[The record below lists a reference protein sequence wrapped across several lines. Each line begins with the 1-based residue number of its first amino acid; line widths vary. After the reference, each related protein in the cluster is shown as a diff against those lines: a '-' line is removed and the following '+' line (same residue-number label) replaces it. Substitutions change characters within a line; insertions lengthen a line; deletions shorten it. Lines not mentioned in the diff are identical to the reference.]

1 MKKWVHIILNFKYFI
16 LAICAFSLLFFE
28 QVSLGKEGKVPG
40 KKIQELFLQQEQKIK
55 RIAPTAL
62 HFFKQHG
69 SLPENEECQLHI
81 YKQDQLIKWNTN
93 KVPISNFSTIQ
104 FPSRGL
110 IQLQNGWYYG
120 DVYKEGSYLCCAS
133 FCIVQEYSYSNEF
146 ITSQPNPL
154 FGKAKFSISLDMNR
168 GIPIYN
174 DAKQYCFSVIG
185 NENTP
190 EPTPWHVLPLFLI
203 GLISLIYGLYKQ
215 VEANK
220 IGRWLLVLGLL
231 ISRIILFELP
241 LKKLFEQASFHSAEL
256 FAYNEWFP
264 SFLDFCINSIFIGF
278 GFLTIFKSIKATK
291 NSAFIWIQYVA
302 IYGVWMSIVHLI
314 KMVVLHSSIPVNF
327 NQFFDLNR
335 DSFVFFGIIGLTFL
349 CFQKILFGIV
359 EGLYEQK
366 LRGIIVL
373 TSSVILVF
381 LYWMMVGSADFSYF
395 TLILPFIIIFVNLLF
410 FRRKESMQQFSFQ
423 FVLLCL
429 FSFVFVHELIV
440 KNEQKKLENRAI
452 YAKMIAT
459 ERDVNLEIEYAE
471 LLDQLKLDRILHQF
485 SGDKPPT
492 IDVGTLS
499 SILEKRYFHG
509 IWDGYDLTI
518 DMFNDKGTSF
528 FSKDST
534 SFHQINELIQ
544 RHGTASDIEP
554 SIYFMPHEEEGL
566 TYVILQKIELD
577 QKFIF
582 LCVRLKSK
590 RIPEEI
596 GFPRLLISDEAN
608 VIRDLEEYSI
618 AKYAEGQLIHQSGSF
633 TYPVSIFSLLPKNKI
648 EGSFKHEG
656 FHHYFYRKSNQN
668 AIVIS
673 IMSKSWFD
681 YITSFAYIFCFWG
694 MLMVVIY
701 LINGRAVISG
711 IDLSFAFKIQ
721 IAFILVLV
729 LSLLLYG
736 VGSGVFVGKQYEEF
750 TRSNIQDKLSS
761 IQEELKSKVAKNSS
775 LTVSKDRG
783 FLQNT
788 LRKISSIFHTDLNI
802 YDKNGVL
809 VASSR
814 PKIFDLGLISE
825 QMNPRAL
832 QELQLKNKS
841 SFSHSEAIGKLSFIS
856 SYLPIYNENRKEIGY
871 VNLQHFGQQQEYEN
885 QIETFVTSIINVF
898 ILLLAL
904 SVIIGLMVSNWLI
917 EPLIILKKHMSN
929 IQFGKENKHINYQQK
944 DEIGAI
950 VQAYNDK
957 LDELK
962 IAAQKLA
969 STERESA
976 WREMAQQI
984 AHEIKNPLTP
994 MKLSIQHLLR
1004 SYDPKNEE
1012 GEKQLNRVLHSIIE
1026 QIDGLARIAN
1036 EFSDFAKM
1044 PEPIFQRENMVE
1056 MIEKVVHLYEIEG
1069 EINFQFDKPSQAIF
1083 VNVDRNL
1090 WTQVMVNLLQNAQQ
1104 ALLGIENGKI
1114 HVIISVVE
1122 HQCLIQVVDN
1132 GCGISSEESVRIFTP
1147 HFTTKSSGSG
1157 IGLSLAKQIVEKHG
1171 GIISFE
1177 SKENE
1182 GTTFHLELPTVD

>member
-1 MKKWVHIILNFKYFI
+1 MKKWMCIIVNFKYFL
-16 LAICAFSLLFFE
+16 LAVCAFGLLFYE
-28 QVSLGKEGKVPG
+28 QISLEKEGKVPE

-55 RIAPTAL
+55 QSATSAL
-62 HFFKQHG
+62 KYFKQYG
-69 SLPENEECQLHI
+69 SIPKNEECQLHI
-81 YKQDQLIKWNTN
+81 YKQDRLIKWNTN
-93 KVPISNFSTIQ
+93 KVPVSNFSTIQ

-120 DVYKEGSYLCCAS
+120 DVYKEGDYLCCAS

-154 FGKAKFSISLDMNR
+154 FGKTKFSISLDLNR

-174 DAKQYCFSVIG
+174 AAKQYCFSVIG
-185 NENTP
+185 NENSP
-190 EPTPWHVLPLFLI
+190 EPTPWYVLPLFLI

-215 VEANK
+215 VEAKK

-241 LKKLFEQASFHSAEL
+241 LKNLFEHATFHTAEL

-278 GFLTIFKSIKATK
+278 GFLTIFKSFKETK
-291 NSAFIWIQYVA
+291 STSFIWIQYVS
-302 IYGVWMSIVHLI
+302 IFGVWMSFVYLI

-327 NQFFDLNR
+327 NQFFDLNT
-335 DSFVFFGIIGLTFL
+335 DSFVFFGIIGLNFL
-349 CFQKILFGIV
+349 CFQKIIFGIV
-359 EGLYEQK
+359 ERLYDQK
-366 LRGIIVL
+366 WKGIIVL
-373 TSSVILVF
+373 SGSFILVF
-381 LYWMMVGSADFSYF
+381 VYWVIEGSGDFSYF
-395 TLILPFIIIFVNLLF
+395 TLILPFLIVFVNLLF

-423 FVLLCL
+423 LVLLCL
-429 FSFVFVHELIV
+429 FSFVFVHELIL
-440 KNEQKKLENRAI
+440 KNEQKDLENRVI
-452 YAKMIAT
+452 YAKKIAT

-471 LLDQLKLDRILHQF
+471 LHEELRSDRIFHQF
-485 SGDKPPT
+485 SSDQSSS
-492 IDVGTLS
+492 IDIGTLTA
-499 SILEKRYFHG
+499 ILEKRYFHG
-509 IWDGYDLTI
+509 IWDGYDLSLDVFTE
-518 DMFNDKGTSF
+518 KGHSF

-534 SFHQINELIQ
+534 TFQQINELIH
-544 RHGTASDIEP
+544 RHGTSSDIDP
-554 SIYFMPHEEEGL
+554 SMYFMPHEEEGL
-566 TYVILQKIELD
+566 TYLILDKIKLGET
-577 QKFIF
+577 FIF

-618 AKYAEGQLIHQSGSF
+618 AKYAEGHLIHQSGSF
-633 TYPVSIFSLLPKNKI
+633 TYPVSIFSFLPENKI

-694 MLMVVIY
+694 LLMVVIY

-736 VGSGVFVGKQYEEF
+736 VGSGIFVGKQYEEF
-750 TRSNIQDKLSS
+750 TRSNIQDKLNS
-761 IQEELKSKVAKNSS
+761 IQEELKSKVADNST
-775 LTVSKDRG
+775 LTVSKDRAI
-783 FLQNT
+783 LQNT

-802 YDKNGVL
+802 YDKNGLL

-825 QMNPRAL
+825 QMNPQAL

-841 SFSHSEAIGKLSFIS
+841 SFSHSEEIGKLSFIS

-871 VNLQHFGQQQEYEN
+871 VNLQHFGQQKEYEN

-917 EPLIILKKHMSN
+917 EPLIMLKKHMAN
-929 IQFGKENKHINYQQK
+929 IQFGKENKHIKYQQK

-950 VQAYNDK
+950 VKAYNDK

-1004 SYDPKNEE
+1004 SYDPKNED

-1026 QIDGLARIAN
+1026 QIDGLTRMSN
-1036 EFSDFAKM
+1036 EFSNFAKM

-1056 MIEKVVHLYEIEG
+1056 MIEKVVNLYENEEAITIV
-1069 EINFQFDKPSQAIF
+1069 INKPSQEIF

-1090 WTQVMVNLLQNAQQ
+1090 WIQVMVNLLQNAQQ
-1104 ALLGIENGKI
+1104 ALLGIDNGKI
-1114 HVIISVVE
+1114 QVIISAVE

-1132 GCGISSEESVRIFTP
+1132 GCGISSEESARIFTP

-1157 IGLSLAKQIVEKHG
+1157 IGLSLVKQIVEKHG

-1177 SKENE
+1177 STENI
-1182 GTTFHLELPTVD
+1182 GTTFRLELPIID

>member
-62 HFFKQHG
+62 HFFKKHG

-81 YKQDQLIKWNTN
+81 YKQDRLIKWNTN

-120 DVYKEGSYLCCAS
+120 DIYKEGSYLCCAS

-146 ITSQPNPL
+146 ITSRPNPL

-174 DAKQYCFSVIG
+174 AAKQYCFSVIG

-215 VEANK
+215 VESNK

-349 CFQKILFGIV
+349 CFQKILFGII

-373 TSSVILVF
+373 ISSVILVF
-381 LYWMMVGSADFSYF
+381 LYWMIVGSTDFSYF

-440 KNEQKKLENRAI
+440 KNEQKELENRAI

-471 LLDQLKLDRILHQF
+471 LLDRLKLDRILHQF
-485 SGDKPPT
+485 SGDKPST

-528 FSKDST
+528 FTKDST

-802 YDKNGVL
+802 YDKNGIL

-1044 PEPIFQRENMVE
+1044 PDPIFQRENMVE

-1069 EINFQFDKPSQAIF
+1069 EINFQFDKPSQGVF

-1157 IGLSLAKQIVEKHG
+1157 IGLSLVKQIVEKHG

-1177 SKENE
+1177 SQENE
-1182 GTTFHLELPTVD
+1182 GTTFRLELPTVD

>member
-16 LAICAFSLLFFE
+16 LAISAFSLLFYE
-28 QVSLGKEGKVPG
+28 QVSLGKEGKVPE
-40 KKIQELFLQQEQKIK
+40 KKIQELFLLQEQKIK

-62 HFFKQHG
+62 QYFKQHG
-69 SLPENEECQLHI
+69 SISKNEECQVHI
-81 YKQDQLIKWNTN
+81 YKQDRLIKWNTN
-93 KVPISNFSTIQ
+93 KVPVSNFSTIQ

-120 DVYKEGSYLCCAS
+120 DIYKEGSYLCCAS

-154 FGKAKFSISLDMNR
+154 FGKTKFSISLDINR

-174 DAKQYCFSVIG
+174 AAKQYCFSVIG
-185 NENTP
+185 NENSP
-190 EPTPWHVLPLFLI
+190 EPTPWHVLPLFI
-203 GLISLIYGLYKQ
+203 VGLISLIYGLYKQ
-215 VEANK
+215 VETNK

-278 GFLTIFKSIKATK
+278 GFLTIFKSMKATK
-291 NSAFIWIQYVA
+291 NSTFIWIQYVA
-302 IYGVWMSIVHLI
+302 VYGVWMSIVHLI

-327 NQFFDLNR
+327 NQFFDLNT
-335 DSFVFFGIIGLTFL
+335 DSFVFFGIIGLNFL
-349 CFQKILFGIV
+349 CFQKILFGLV

-373 TSSVILVF
+373 TVSVLLVF
-381 LYWMMVGSADFSYF
+381 LYWMIAGSVDFSYF
-395 TLILPFIIIFVNLLF
+395 TLILPFIIIFVNHLF

-423 FVLLCL
+423 LVLLCL

-440 KNEQKKLENRAI
+440 KNEQKELENRAI

-459 ERDVNLEIEYAE
+459 ERDVNVEIEYAE
-471 LLDQLKLDRILHQF
+471 LLNQLKLDRIFHQF
-485 SGDKPPT
+485 SNDKAST

-509 IWDGYDLTI
+509 IWDGYDLSI
-518 DMFNDKGTSF
+518 DVFNDTGTSF
-528 FSKDST
+528 FTKDST
-534 SFHQINELIQ
+534 SFQQINELIQ
-544 RHGTASDIEP
+544 MHGTASDIEP
-554 SIYFMPHEEEGL
+554 SIYFVPHEEEGL
-566 TYVILQKIELD
+566 TYVILQKIELGP
-577 QKFIF
+577 KFIF
-582 LCVRLKSK
+582 LNVRLKSK

-633 TYPVSIFSLLPKNKI
+633 TYPVSIFSFLPENKI
-648 EGSFKHEG
+648 KGSFKDEG
-656 FHHYFYRKSNQN
+656 FHHYFYRKSDQN

-673 IMSKSWFD
+673 MMSKSWFD

-711 IDLSFAFKIQ
+711 INLSFAFKIQ

-736 VGSGVFVGKQYEEF
+736 IGSGVFVGKQYEDF

-761 IQEELKSKVAKNSS
+761 IQEELKSKVAKNSL
-775 LTVSKDRG
+775 LTVSKDRD

-802 YDKNGVL
+802 YDKNGLL

-841 SFSHSEAIGKLSFIS
+841 SFSHSEEIGKLSFIS

-917 EPLIILKKHMSN
+917 EPLNLLKKHMAN
-929 IQFGKENKHINYQQK
+929 IQFGKENKHIKYQQK

-1012 GEKQLNRVLHSIIE
+1012 GEKQLHRVLHSIIE
-1026 QIDGLARIAN
+1026 QIDGLTRMSN
-1036 EFSDFAKM
+1036 EFSNFAKM
-1044 PEPIFQRENMVE
+1044 PEPIFKRENMVE
-1056 MIEKVVHLYEIEG
+1056 IIEKVVDLYENEG
-1069 EINFQFDKPSQAIF
+1069 GITFQFDKPNQDVF

-1090 WTQVMVNLLQNAQQ
+1090 WIQVIVNLLQNAQQ
-1104 ALLGIENGKI
+1104 ALMGIEKGKI
-1114 HVIISVVE
+1114 HVIISLVE
-1122 HQCLIQVVDN
+1122 HQCLIQVIDN
-1132 GCGISSEESVRIFTP
+1132 GCGISIEESVRIFTP

-1157 IGLSLAKQIVEKHG
+1157 IGLSLVKQIVEKHG
-1171 GIISFE
+1171 GTISFS

-1182 GTTFHLELPTVD
+1182 GTTFRIELPIMD

>member
-1 MKKWVHIILNFKYFI
+1 MKNWVHITLKFKYFI
-16 LAICAFSLLFFE
+16 LAISAFSWLFYE
-28 QVSLGKEGKVPG
+28 QVSLEKEGKIPG

-62 HFFKQHG
+62 QHFKQHG
-69 SLPENEECQLHI
+69 SILGNEECQLHI
-81 YKQDQLIKWNTN
+81 YKQDRLIKWNTN
-93 KVPISNFSTIQ
+93 KVPVSNFSTIQ

-120 DVYKEGSYLCCAS
+120 EVYKEGSYLCCAS

-154 FGKAKFSISLDMNR
+154 FGKTKFSISLDMNR

-174 DAKQYCFSVIG
+174 SAKKYCFSVIG
-185 NENTP
+185 NEKSP
-190 EPTPWHVLPLFLI
+190 EPTPWHILPLFLI

-231 ISRIILFELP
+231 IARILLFELP
-241 LKKLFEQASFHSAEL
+241 LKRLFEQASFHSAEL

-264 SFLDFCINSIFIGF
+264 SFLDFCINCIFIAF
-278 GFLTIFKSIKATK
+278 GFLTIFKSFKATK
-291 NSAFIWIQYVA
+291 SSSFIWIHYVS
-302 IYGVWMSIVHLI
+302 IYGVWMTFVYLI

-327 NQFFDLNR
+327 NQFFHLNT
-335 DSFVFFGIIGLTFL
+335 DSFVFFGIVGLNFL
-349 CFQKILFGIV
+349 CFQKIIFGIV

-373 TSSVILVF
+373 IASFILVF
-381 LYWMMVGSADFSYF
+381 LYWMLIGSAEFSYF
-395 TLILPFIIIFVNLLF
+395 TLILPFLIIFVNVLF

-423 FVLLCL
+423 LVLLCL

-440 KNEQKKLENRAI
+440 KNERKELENRAI

-471 LLDQLKLDRILHQF
+471 LLGQLKSDRIFHQF
-485 SGDKPPT
+485 STDKPT
-492 IDVGTLS
+492 SIDVGTLN
-499 SILEKRYFHG
+499 SILEKRFFHG
-509 IWDGYDLTI
+509 IWDGYDLSM
-518 DMFNDKGTSF
+518 DVFNDKGHSF

-534 SFHQINELIQ
+534 SFQQLNELIHTQ
-544 RHGTASDIEP
+544 GTASDIEP

-566 TYVILQKIELD
+566 TYVILQKIELG
-577 QKFIF
+577 QQFIF
-582 LCVRLKSK
+582 LSVRLKSK

-618 AKYAEGQLIHQSGSF
+618 AKYAEGHLIHQSGSF
-633 TYPVSIFSLLPKNKI
+633 NYPVSIFSFLPENKI

-736 VGSGVFVGKQYEEF
+736 VGSGVFVGKQYEDF

-775 LTVSKDRG
+775 LTLSKDRDV
-783 FLQNT
+783 LQNT
-788 LRKISSIFHTDLNI
+788 LWKISSVFHTDLNI
-802 YDKNGVL
+802 YDKNGIL

-825 QMNPRAL
+825 QMNPQAL

-841 SFSHSEAIGKLSFIS
+841 SFSHSEEIGKLSFIS

-871 VNLQHFGQQQEYEN
+871 INLQHFGQQQEYES

-904 SVIIGLMVSNWLI
+904 SVIIGLVVSNWLI
-917 EPLIILKKHMSN
+917 EPLIILKKHMAN
-929 IQFGKENKHINYQQK
+929 IQFGKENKHIKYQQK

-1012 GEKQLNRVLHSIIE
+1012 SEKQLNRVLHSIIE

-1044 PEPIFQRENMVE
+1044 PEPIFKRENMVE
-1056 MIEKVVHLYEIEG
+1056 IIEKVVNLYENEG
-1069 EINFQFDKPSQAIF
+1069 GITFQFDKPSQAIF

-1090 WTQVMVNLLQNAQQ
+1090 WIQVMVNLLQNAQQ
-1104 ALLGIENGKI
+1104 ALMGIEKGKI
-1114 HVIISVVE
+1114 HVIISLDE
-1122 HQCLIQVVDN
+1122 HQCLIQVIDN

-1157 IGLSLAKQIVEKHG
+1157 IGLSLVKQIVEKHG
-1171 GIISFE
+1171 GSISFS
-1177 SKENE
+1177 SKENK
-1182 GTTFHLELPTVD
+1182 GTSFRLELPIVD

>member
-16 LAICAFSLLFFE
+16 LAISAFSLLFYE
-28 QVSLGKEGKVPG
+28 QVSLGKEGKVPE

-62 HFFKQHG
+62 QYFKQHG
-69 SLPENEECQLHI
+69 SISKNEECQVHI
-81 YKQDQLIKWNTN
+81 YKQDCLIKWNTN
-93 KVPISNFSTIQ
+93 KVPVSNFSTIQ

-120 DVYKEGSYLCCAS
+120 DIYKEGSYLCCAS
-133 FCIVQEYSYSNEF
+133 FCIIQEYSYSNEF

-154 FGKAKFSISLDMNR
+154 FGKTKFSISLDINR

-174 DAKQYCFSVIG
+174 AAKQYCFSVIG
-185 NENTP
+185 NENSP
-190 EPTPWHVLPLFLI
+190 EPTPWHVLPLFI
-203 GLISLIYGLYKQ
+203 VGLISLIYGLYKQ
-215 VEANK
+215 VETNK

-291 NSAFIWIQYVA
+291 NSTFIWIQYVA
-302 IYGVWMSIVHLI
+302 VYGVWMSIIHLI

-327 NQFFDLNR
+327 NQFFDLNT
-335 DSFVFFGIIGLTFL
+335 DSFVFFGIIGLNFL
-349 CFQKILFGIV
+349 CFQKILFGLV

-373 TSSVILVF
+373 TVSVILVF
-381 LYWMMVGSADFSYF
+381 LYWMIAGSADFSYF
-395 TLILPFIIIFVNLLF
+395 TLILPFIIIFVNHLF

-423 FVLLCL
+423 LVLLCL

-440 KNEQKKLENRAI
+440 KNEQKELENRAI

-459 ERDVNLEIEYAE
+459 ERDVNVEIEYAE
-471 LLDQLKLDRILHQF
+471 LLNQLKIDRIFHQF
-485 SGDKPPT
+485 SNDKAST

-509 IWDGYDLTI
+509 IWDGYDLSI
-518 DMFNDKGTSF
+518 DVFNDTGTSF
-528 FSKDST
+528 FTKDST
-534 SFHQINELIQ
+534 SFQQINELIQ
-544 RHGTASDIEP
+544 MHGTASDIEP
-554 SIYFMPHEEEGL
+554 SIYFVPHEEEGL
-566 TYVILQKIELD
+566 TYVILQKIELGP
-577 QKFIF
+577 KFIF
-582 LCVRLKSK
+582 LNVRLKSK

-633 TYPVSIFSLLPKNKI
+633 TYPVSIFSFLPENKI
-648 EGSFKHEG
+648 KGSFKDEG
-656 FHHYFYRKSNQN
+656 FHHYFYRKSDQN

-673 IMSKSWFD
+673 MMSKSWFD

-711 IDLSFAFKIQ
+711 INLSFAFKIQ

-736 VGSGVFVGKQYEEF
+736 IGSGVFVGKQYEDF

-761 IQEELKSKVAKNSS
+761 IQEELKSKVAKNSL
-775 LTVSKDRG
+775 LTVSKDRD

-802 YDKNGVL
+802 YDKNGLL

-841 SFSHSEAIGKLSFIS
+841 SFSHSEDIGKLSFIS

-917 EPLIILKKHMSN
+917 EPLNLLKKHMAN
-929 IQFGKENKHINYQQK
+929 IQFGKENKHIKYQQK

-1012 GEKQLNRVLHSIIE
+1012 GEKQLQRVLHSIIE
-1026 QIDGLARIAN
+1026 QIDGLTRMSN
-1036 EFSDFAKM
+1036 EFSNFAKM
-1044 PEPIFQRENMVE
+1044 PEPIFKRENMVE
-1056 MIEKVVHLYEIEG
+1056 IIEKVVDLYENEG
-1069 EINFQFDKPSQAIF
+1069 GITFQFDKPNQDVF

-1090 WTQVMVNLLQNAQQ
+1090 WIQVIVNLLQNAQQ
-1104 ALLGIENGKI
+1104 ALMGIEKGKI
-1114 HVIISVVE
+1114 HVIISLVE
-1122 HQCLIQVVDN
+1122 YQCLIQVIDN
-1132 GCGISSEESVRIFTP
+1132 GCGISIEESARIFTP

-1157 IGLSLAKQIVEKHG
+1157 IGLSLVKQIVEKHG
-1171 GIISFE
+1171 GTISFS

-1182 GTTFHLELPTVD
+1182 GTTFRIELPIMD